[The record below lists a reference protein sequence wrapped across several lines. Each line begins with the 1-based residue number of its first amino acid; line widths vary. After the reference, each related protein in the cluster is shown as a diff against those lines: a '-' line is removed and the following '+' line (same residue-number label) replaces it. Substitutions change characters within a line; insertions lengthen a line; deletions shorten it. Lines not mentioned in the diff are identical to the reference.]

1 MGNFDKY
8 LQPTEFFDFNKK
20 FVRDK
25 AFEITEGLETEKE
38 KAIALFYWVRDQIKY
53 NMHTYIPSIKANF
66 KASVTLRR
74 KNGFCVSKSVLL
86 SSFAR
91 AVRIP
96 ARIHLVDLIN
106 HKISQKIIDFMETN
120 VMYYHGYS
128 EFYLNDKWV
137 KLTPSFDQATAIKGG
152 FIPMVEFDGENDAVF
167 PSYDNEGRKFGE
179 YLLDR
184 GIHADLPLDV
194 IEKVFYE
201 KYPKFYNY
209 VKTGEIEPVKDKTLT
224 YKKIN

>member
-1 MGNFDKY
+1 MGNFEIY

-20 FVRDK
+20 HVREK
-25 AFEITEGLETEKE
+25 ALEITEGLETEKE
-38 KAIALFYWVRDQIKY
+38 KAKALFYWVRDQIKY
-53 NMHTYIPSIKANF
+53 NMYTYVPSVKAHF

-91 AVRIP
+91 AVGIP

-106 HKISQKIIDFMETN
+106 HKISQKVIDFMETN

-128 EFYLNDKWV
+128 EFFLNDKWV
-137 KLTPSFDQATAIKGG
+137 KLTPSFDQGTAIKGG

-167 PSYDNEGRKFGE
+167 PSYDTEGRKFGE
-179 YLLDR
+179 YLQDR
-184 GIHADLPLDV
+184 GVHADLPLDV
-194 IEKVFYE
+194 IENVFRD
-201 KYPKFYNY
+201 KYPDFYTKIGPIN
-209 VKTGEIEPVKDKTLT
+209 DKTLT
-224 YKKIN
+224 YKK